1 MNPLTSGG
9 PFKKMKGN
17 VMKNRDN
24 SGYPDN
30 TKNQIRKFGYNMI
43 VLAISIGLYYLGFFG
58 TAEGP
63 LNPSGI
69 GQKLKSA
76 GFNGHHLLFALS
88 VLFII
93 SLTWN
98 WIYNSVLRLHLYL
111 ENPKG
116 ENNPKP
122 VKKGKWGHT
131 VCGALLILI
140 LTFAFHM
147 YKN

>member
-1 MNPLTSGG
+1 
-9 PFKKMKGN
+9 
-17 VMKNRDN
+17 MKNRDK

-30 TKNQIRKFGYNMI
+30 TRHQIRKFGYNMI

-63 LNPSGI
+63 LNPSEI
-69 GQKLKSA
+69 GQKLKAA
-76 GFNGHHLLFALS
+76 GFNGHHLLFALF
-88 VLFII
+88 VLFVI

-111 ENPKG
+111 ENPNG
-116 ENNPKP
+116 EKTPKP
-122 VKKGKWGHT
+122 LKKGKWGHT
-131 VCGALLILI
+131 ACGALFILI
-140 LTFAFHM
+140 LSFAFHM